1 MRDATL
7 EIRGMHCD
15 GCAARVRMLL
25 EREPR
30 GVKRRCYSP
39 RGRRGSATIIMRSPS
54 RGGSS

>member
-15 GCAARVRMLL
+15 GCAARVKILL

-30 GVKRRCYSP
+30 DV
-39 RGRRGSATIIMRSPS
+39 RGRRGSATISMRSAS